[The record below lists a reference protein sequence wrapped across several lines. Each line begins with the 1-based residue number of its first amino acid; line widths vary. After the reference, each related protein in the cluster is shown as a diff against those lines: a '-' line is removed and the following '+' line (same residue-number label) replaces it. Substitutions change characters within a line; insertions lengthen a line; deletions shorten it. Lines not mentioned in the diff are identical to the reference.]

1 MSRAMRPGVLAWLLL
16 LAAVVAGAAWAGWLV
31 WTKHQYA
38 AARMADIEPR
48 HARLAGILQRET
60 EFTEQVAEVNQRLN
74 ELVYPSSVE
83 SQAAGTDAQQRVRQL
98 FASAGLNLASSQ
110 VLEPKAEGSFDRI
123 PMTVRL
129 DGDLVALQTALSGL
143 DTLRPVVWIDNMS
156 VQTGAIPRDQAPRLN
171 ISLNLSV
178 LRGRP

>member
-1 MSRAMRPGVLAWLLL
+1 MSRAMRPGVVVWLLL
-16 LAAVVAGAAWAGWLV
+16 LACVLAGAGWAGWFV
-31 WTKHQYA
+31 WSKHQSA

-48 HARLAGILQRET
+48 HARLAGILQREA
-60 EFTEQVAEVNQRLN
+60 EFTEQVAEVNKRLG
-74 ELVYPSSVE
+74 ELVYPSTVE

-98 FASAGLNLASSQ
+98 FTSAGLNLASSQ
-110 VLEPKAEGSFDRI
+110 MLEPKVEGAIDRI
-123 PMTVRL
+123 PMAVRL

-156 VQTGAIPRDQAPRLN
+156 VQTGAMPRDQAPRLT

>member
-1 MSRAMRPGVLAWLLL
+1 MSRAMRPGVVVWLLL
-16 LAAVVAGAAWAGWLV
+16 LACVLAGAGWAGWLV
-31 WTKHQYA
+31 WTKHQQA

-48 HARLAGILQRET
+48 HARLAGILQREA
-60 EFTEQVAEVNQRLN
+60 EFTEQVAEVNQRLS

-98 FASAGLNLASSQ
+98 FTSAGLNLASSQ
-110 VLEPKAEGSFDRI
+110 VLEPKVEGAFDRI
-123 PMTVRL
+123 PMAVRL